1 MGYPLNRSKKSDGE
15 VYLAPGKPLH
25 LLRYG
30 HLSANIK
37 KKFDNH
43 WQPIL
48 ELMHQEVDAAI
59 RSTPVE
65 KRNDGFIR
73 SSYDLALNNVCHK
86 YPGIAAALS
95 GGRAILTY
103 SKTIRASIAKKR
115 KTARNRY

>member
-1 MGYPLNRSKKSDGE
+1 M
-15 VYLAPGKPLH
+15 KPLH

-30 HLSANIK
+30 HLPANIK

-43 WQPIL
+43 WRPIL

-73 SSYDLALNNVCHK
+73 SSYDLALKNVCHK
-86 YPGIAAALS
+86 YPDIAAALS
-95 GGRAILTY
+95 GGRAILTC
-103 SKTIRASIAKKR
+103 SKAIRANITKKH
-115 KTARNRY
+115 KAVWNRY